1 MPVCRFAKG
10 ENKEAIA
17 RPLIEAAEREGG
29 DGRVVLIGIAQE
41 KTLVWR
47 FWKAKDQEH
56 APHPHMEWGRQMA
69 FVNHFYF
76 YLWDP
81 EWGGVFWKTT
91 AYAPGQCGSDS
102 TPTPERNASV
112 TGSESA
118 TPPWTMASA
127 TAPTRRRCSGSAINW
142 VRVRSRASSGAGS
155 GGCRLR

>member
-1 MPVCRFAKG
+1 VPVCRFAKG

-17 RPLIEAAEREGG
+17 RPLIEPAEREGG

-47 FWKAKDQEH
+47 FWKAKGQEH

-81 EWGGVFWKTT
+81 SGAECFGR
-91 AYAPGQCGSDS
+91 PPL
-102 TPTPERNASV
+102 TPLASV
-112 TGSESA
+112 DLTQRPHLSA
-118 TPPWTMASA
+118 TP
-127 TAPTRRRCSGSAINW
+127 
-142 VRVRSRASSGAGS
+142 V
-155 GGCRLR
+155 